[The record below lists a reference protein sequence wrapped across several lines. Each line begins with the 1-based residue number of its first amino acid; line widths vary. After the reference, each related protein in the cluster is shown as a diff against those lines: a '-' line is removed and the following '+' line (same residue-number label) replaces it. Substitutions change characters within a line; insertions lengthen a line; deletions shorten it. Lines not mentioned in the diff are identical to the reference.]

1 MLRELP
7 RVLLAPGTE
16 SGVAADPVLD
26 VVEAL
31 PVAGD
36 DQRPA
41 LRRRRQRGVELGEG
55 ALLVVLD
62 CHGYDLL
69 ELSVVRMHSV
79 CFVKLKL
86 KSVYMECT
94 YEI

>member
-1 MLRELP
+1 MLREPL
-7 RVLLAPGTE
+7 RVLLAAGTE

-31 PVAGD
+31 AVAGD

-55 ALLVVLD
+55 ALFVALVS
-62 CHGYDLL
+62 HGCD
-69 ELSVVRMHSV
+69 V
-79 CFVKLKL
+79 
-86 KSVYMECT
+86 
-94 YEI
+94 